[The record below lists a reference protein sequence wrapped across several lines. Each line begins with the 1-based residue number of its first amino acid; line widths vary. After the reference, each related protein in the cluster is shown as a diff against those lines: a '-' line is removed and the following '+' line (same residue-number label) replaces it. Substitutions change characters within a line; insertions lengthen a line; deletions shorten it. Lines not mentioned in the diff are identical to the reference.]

1 MESPFLRDNIFIK
14 FVYQVSRLVVEV
26 SEMIKAN
33 VVAKYAIEQ
42 QEANIKKLAINTR
55 SKIWF
60 QTCIPA
66 ILMPFILIV

>member
-14 FVYQVSRLVVEV
+14 FVYKVSRLVVEV

-60 QTCIPA
+60 
-66 ILMPFILIV
+66 